1 MLPDSGPF
9 CYAARAMEA
18 LSATDIIALRQEL
31 AVALGRADE
40 AEADAANARA
50 INSDLEARIALQAL
64 QIEVLKRDRFG
75 QRSERSR
82 RLIDQLELALEAAEA
97 TASEDEAAAVAA
109 AKTTTVAAFVR
120 ARPSRQPL
128 PAHLPRTRV
137 VIPSPAC
144 CAGCGSDRLA
154 QPGEAGG
161 HADPADRRR
170 GNRGGKRHSRAPNV
184 GRQKRSKLKTIVS
197 NGPTSITFG
206 RCTKEHHVC

>member
-1 MLPDSGPF
+1 
-9 CYAARAMEA
+9 MEA
-18 LSATDIIALRQEL
+18 PSPADIIVLRQAL

-40 AEADAANARA
+40 TAADAANARA
-50 INSDLEARIALQAL
+50 INADLEARIALQAL
-64 QIEVLKRDRFG
+64 QIEALKRDRFG

-97 TASEDEAAAVAA
+97 TASEDEAAAAIAA
-109 AKTTTVAAFVR
+109 ARTTTVAAFVR
-120 ARPSRQPL
+120 ARPSSQPL